1 MIFENATII
10 TMNTK
15 RHIITNGAVVTDGKN
30 ISAVGKTREII
41 ERFPEE
47 SRIDCNGG
55 ILMPGLVDT
64 HVHISQTMLRGLLEG
79 DGPADFFDW
88 LVKYIWPMQGNFTHE
103 DGLASASLTV
113 LEMLKSGTTGFIE
126 VLLGEPYGF
135 DGIAEMCAR
144 SGIRACLGRTVMDPP
159 AEVAERI
166 GMHPGMWEK
175 REDCIPT
182 ALDAFDRWNGAGEG
196 RIQVW
201 FGARTPGENNRPSLY
216 DELGRLA
223 SERGMGITVHLS
235 EMPEDIAYARSQ
247 GFRSP
252 TEFAHAHGLL
262 GPRTIFAHYIETD
275 AADWELVA
283 KTGTNVSHN
292 PASNAK
298 EGWPVAPVSGM
309 LAAGV
314 NVTLGCDGGPV
325 NNAMDLMRD
334 LRLVS
339 YAARIREQTP
349 KLLPPETVLEM
360 AVLNGYRAIGLSGQ
374 AGVIQPGMRADF
386 IIIDT
391 DKPHFEPMWN
401 PAAAVV
407 YAASGADVDT
417 IVIDGQ
423 VIMQARKV
431 LTIDEDAVL
440 EDVRRRYHDLAR
452 RTGVDIRPIWP
463 VL

>member
-1 MIFENATII
+1 MIFDNATIL
-10 TMNTK
+10 TMNTD
-15 RHIITNGAVVTDGKN
+15 RHIITNGALVTDSRK
-30 ISAVGKTREII
+30 ISAVGKSREII
-41 ERFPEE
+41 ERFPGEK
-47 SRIDCNGG
+47 RIDCNGH

-79 DGPADFFDW
+79 VGPVDFFDW
-88 LVKYIWPMQGNFTHE
+88 LVKYIWPLQGNFTYE

-135 DGIAEMCAR
+135 DGIAEMCVR

-159 AEVAERI
+159 QDVAARI

-175 REDCIPT
+175 REECMPA
-182 ALDAFDRWNGAGEG
+182 ALAAFDRWNNAGDG

-223 SERGMGITVHLS
+223 AERDMGITIHLS
-235 EMPEDIAYARSQ
+235 ELPEDIAYARSM

-275 AADWELVA
+275 AADWDLVA

-298 EGWPVAPVSGM
+298 EGWPIAPVSGM

-314 NVTLGCDGGPV
+314 NVALGCDGGPV

-334 LRLVS
+334 LRMVS
-339 YAARIREQTP
+339 YAARIREKAP
-349 KLLPPETVLEM
+349 KVLPPETVLEM
-360 AVLNGYRAIGLSGQ
+360 AILNGNRAIGHAGR
-374 AGVIQPGMRADF
+374 AGVIEAGMNADF

-417 IVIDGQ
+417 VVIDGQ
-423 VIMQARKV
+423 IVMHGRKV
-431 LTIDEDAVL
+431 LTLDEEAIM
-440 EDVRRRYHDLAR
+440 EDVRRRYHEIAK
-452 RTGVDIRPIWP
+452 RTGVDIQPFWPI
-463 VL
+463 L